1 MLVRGNFGLKCRESC
16 KKKWLEKKEKNLQFQ
31 KNETQK
37 KRNNFERTLFDRLI
51 CLDILITVGEY
62 RYEKLTSVSGWQ
74 IITKTNTNT
83 NT

>member
-1 MLVRGNFGLKCRESC
+1 
-16 KKKWLEKKEKNLQFQ
+16 LEKKEKNLQFQ

-62 RYEKLTSVSGWQ
+62 RYEKLTSVSG
-74 IITKTNTNT
+74 
-83 NT
+83 